1 MYAIKLTEEQ
11 LSFLFNN
18 LENNV
23 LDAQYHT
30 INDTSW
36 SNSRWCLE
44 KTSDVLEAIRHANE
58 F

>member
-1 MYAIKLTEEQ
+1 MYAR
-11 LSFLFNN
+11 
-18 LENNV
+18 
-23 LDAQYHT
+23 YHT

-44 KTSDVLEAIRHANE
+44 KTSDVLEAIRNANE